1 MRRIFLTAM
10 TLAASLA
17 VAGAAWAG
25 PDGAGG
31 AAGGANPP
39 ATPPTKDAEAATF
52 LKELPPLMAKQS
64 DEDARKAIA
73 RLQEIWKDKEVTD
86 ATKKPVPEILEK
98 YGKDG
103 KSMVASIAI
112 EALGGLGPAG
122 GPPLMDL
129 LDRALKAK
137 EPSAETYGNCLRAI
151 KKAADPRPATVKG
164 LLELLKYKLDDV
176 VAKAADAISGYKD
189 APGKVRREMLEEVI
203 KQSEGVFSSSK
214 DAKNGSAVTKWRII
228 QGSVLS
234 ALNAL
239 SGQQFA
245 DPSAARAWF
254 NDHKKDKQWD

>member
-1 MRRIFLTAM
+1 MSEPT
-10 TLAASLA
+10 
-17 VAGAAWAG
+17 
-25 PDGAGG
+25 P
-31 AAGGANPP
+31 
-39 ATPPTKDAEAATF
+39 TPPESREENVSIPDVLPVMALKDTVLFPFVMVPLSVGRERSVAAVDQALAEN
-52 LKELPPLMAKQS
+52 
-64 DEDARKAIA
+64 
-73 RLQEIWKDKEVTD
+73 RL
-86 ATKKPVPEILEK
+86 ILLLAQ
-98 YGKDG
+98 KDG